1 VLKRHSRFFESLM
14 LGADLLLVAA
24 AWIGAC
30 LLRFSGFPIPLIRD
44 LPPWRPYLILLAAIL
59 LIWSIVFKAFGLYRP
74 RRLSTRMA
82 EVRDIARA
90 CTFATLILIAVSFFL
105 RAFEPSRLVF
115 LYFWAFSIVALALA
129 RGAFREILRLL
140 RRREY
145 NLRYA
150 LVVGNGELAA
160 RLVSAVRRHPE
171 LGIRVTGLL
180 AEGEGDAPHRLPVL
194 GRYGDIGRVVT
205 ERGIDLVFVALP
217 HGDFGATRDVL
228 DRLAGS
234 RSPAAIKILPDYG
247 PLLSLCGTV
256 EEFEGLPMVS
266 LQDPALYG
274 WNRVLKRG
282 FDLAGSAAL
291 LIVLSPF
298 LAAIALLVRWLDG
311 PPVLYRQERMGLDGR
326 LFRMLKF
333 RTMRVDA
340 EAETGPV
347 WTVPDDPRRTRLGA
361 LLRRLSLDE
370 LPQLW
375 NVLRGEMSLVGPRP
389 ERPAFIE
396 EFRRHV
402 PQYVLRH
409 KVKAGLTG
417 WAQVNGWRGNTPV
430 DIRTAYDLYYVEHW
444 SLGLDL
450 KILWRTLWQG
460 LEDRNAY

>member
-24 AWIGAC
+24 AWLGAC
-30 LLRFSGFPIPLIRD
+30 LLRFSGFPIPLIRE
-44 LPPWRPYLILLAAIL
+44 LPPWRPYLILLTAIL
-59 LIWSIVFKAFGLYRP
+59 LIWPIVFKAFGLYRP
-74 RRLSTRMA
+74 RRLSTRTA

-90 CTFATLILIAVSFFL
+90 CTFATLLLIAVSFFL

-115 LYFWAFSIVALALA
+115 LYFWAFGIVALALA

-145 NLRYA
+145 NLRFA

-160 RLVSAVRRHPE
+160 RLVAAVRRHPE
-171 LGIRVTGLL
+171 LGIRVMGLL
-180 AEGEGDAPHRLPVL
+180 AEGEGDGPHGLPVL
-194 GRYGDIGRVVT
+194 GPYGNIGRVVA

-217 HGDFGATRDVL
+217 HEDFAASRGIL
-228 DRLAGS
+228 DGLVG
-234 RSPAAIKILPDYG
+234 SPAAIKIIPDYG

-282 FDLAGSAAL
+282 FDVAGSVLL
-291 LIVLSPF
+291 LILLAPL
-298 LAAIALLVRWLDG
+298 LAAIALLVRCLDG
-311 PPVLYRQERMGLDGR
+311 RPVLYRQERMGLDGR
-326 LFRMLKF
+326 RFHMLKF

-347 WTVPDDPRRTRLGA
+347 WAVPDDPRRTRLGG

-375 NVLRGEMSLVGPRP
+375 NVLGGEMSLVGPRP

-396 EFRRHV
+396 EFRQRV

>member
-1 VLKRHSRFFESLM
+1 M
-14 LGADLLLVAA
+14 
-24 AWIGAC
+24 
-30 LLRFSGFPIPLIRD
+30 
-44 LPPWRPYLILLAAIL
+44 
-59 LIWSIVFKAFGLYRP
+59 
-74 RRLSTRMA
+74 
-82 EVRDIARA
+82 
-90 CTFATLILIAVSFFL
+90 
-105 RAFEPSRLVF
+105 
-115 LYFWAFSIVALALA
+115 
-129 RGAFREILRLL
+129 
-140 RRREY
+140 
-145 NLRYA
+145 
-150 LVVGNGELAA
+150 
-160 RLVSAVRRHPE
+160 
-171 LGIRVTGLL
+171 GIL
-180 AEGEGDAPHRLPVL
+180 AEGEGDGPHGLPVL
-194 GRYGDIGRVVT
+194 GPYGDIGRVVAA
-205 ERGIDLVFVALP
+205 RGIDLVFVALP
-217 HGDFGATRDVL
+217 HGDFAATREIL
-228 DRLAGS
+228 DRLVG
-234 RSPAAIKILPDYG
+234 SPAAIKIIPDYG

-282 FDLAGSAAL
+282 LDVAGSALL
-291 LIVLSPF
+291 LILLAPL
-298 LAAIALLVRWLDG
+298 LAAIALLVRCLDG
-311 PPVLYRQERMGLDGR
+311 RPVLYRQERMGLDGR
-326 LFRMLKF
+326 RFHMLKF
-333 RTMRVDA
+333 RTMGVDA

-347 WTVPDDPRRTRLGA
+347 WAVPDDPRRTHLGA

-396 EFRRHV
+396 EFRQHV

-450 KILWRTLWQG
+450 KILWRTLWRG